1 MSSGIA
7 VRVLHTAHYADCWNF
22 PSLAAPYWR
31 FYWNRAGRAWVTT
44 ADSRIPIDPHRG
56 YLIPPDTPFGS
67 HSDGPID
74 HFYVHF
80 TVSGLPVEALP
91 GVYALEH
98 TDRLAALLDPLP
110 TDATYCA
117 GLVLVALAQLPE
129 ASTEPVSDDPVVRC
143 AIDFIERH
151 LDRSITAA
159 ELARVAGVGERTL
172 RRRFNDAMDRTPT
185 AFSTLRRI
193 EHACILLHF
202 SEYSVDEIA
211 TRTGFCDRYHLS
223 RVFRRLRGMGP
234 AAFKRVA
241 LETNPPIPGQ
251 AGSARPFP

>member
-1 MSSGIA
+1 MSSRIA
-7 VRVLHTAHYADCWNF
+7 VRVLHSARHEQRWNY

-31 FYWNRAGRAWVTT
+31 FYWNRSGCAWVTT
-44 ADSRIPIDPHRG
+44 GGTRVAIEPHRG
-56 YLIPPDTPFGS
+56 YLIPPDTPFSS

-80 TVSGLPVEALP
+80 TVSGLSVEVRP
-91 GVYALEH
+91 GVYALERS
-98 TDRLAALLDPLP
+98 DRLAALLEPLP
-110 TDATYCA
+110 SDRTHCA
-117 GLVLVALAQLPE
+117 GLVLIALAQLPDS
-129 ASTEPVSDDPVVRC
+129 ATDPVSDDPVVRS
-143 AIDFIERH
+143 AIDFIERN

-159 ELARVAGVGERTL
+159 ELARAAGIGERTL
-172 RRRFNDAMDRTPT
+172 RRRFNDAMNQTPA

-202 SEYSVDEIA
+202 SEFSVDEIA
-211 TRTGFCDRYHLS
+211 ARTGFCDRYHLS

-241 LETNPPIPGQ
+241 LETNPPIPDR
-251 AGSARPFP
+251 ADSAQPFP